1 MDERIKISGKELM
14 DLGIELRKNR
24 VEPTISQ
31 ESLDLMDNVMKMFSD
46 TSSVKTLQ
54 EIKAFLEKETFNKY
68 Q

>member
-14 DLGIELRKNR
+14 DLGIELRKDR

-46 TSSVKTLQ
+46 TSSVKTLR
-54 EIKAFLEKETFNKY
+54 EIKDFLEKETFNKY

>member
-14 DLGIELRKNR
+14 DLGIELRKDR

-54 EIKAFLEKETFNKY
+54 EIKDFLEKETFNKY

>member
-14 DLGIELRKNR
+14 DLGIELRKDR

-54 EIKAFLEKETFNKY
+54 EIKAFLEKETFNRY

>member
-14 DLGIELRKNR
+14 DLGIELRKDR

>member
-14 DLGIELRKNR
+14 DLGIELRNDR